1 METIETMK
9 TNQPTKSY
17 VADTPWLDRE
27 ATPFIQIKNLS
38 KNFDGTPA
46 VANIDLNIYQ
56 GELFTILG
64 GSGCGKSTLLR
75 MLAGFETPSE
85 GQIIIDGK
93 DMSGIPAYD
102 RPVNMMF
109 QSYAVFP
116 HMTVAQNI
124 SYGLKKDGIEKSQ
137 IKNQVNEMLELV
149 QLSALG
155 KRKPHQLSGG
165 QRQRVALARAL
176 IKKPKV
182 LLLDEP
188 LAALDKKLREQTQF
202 ELMNLQYEL
211 GITFVVVTHDQEEA
225 MTLSSRVAVMNEGR
239 FIQIGTPSQVY
250 ESPNNKFV
258 ADFFGTINF
267 FNATVQNANQDSKVL
282 CATLEKTGTKLDA
295 KFDGNIHPGDQI
307 TIAVRPE
314 KISITK
320 NNPEG
325 ENLTVTKGVVEDL
338 AYYGNR
344 SIYRIRSQSGR
355 IIQVSAQNFT
365 RSEQLALEWDDEV
378 YLSWN
383 SSCNVVLTE

>member
-1 METIETMK
+1 METIKTMK

-93 DMSGIPAYD
+93 DMAGIPAYD

-137 IKNQVNEMLELV
+137 IKNRVNEMLELV

-355 IIQVSAQNFT
+355 IIQVSAQNFA

>member
-1 METIETMK
+1 MK
-9 TNQPTKSY
+9 TNQSPKSY
-17 VADTPWLDRE
+17 VADTPWLDKE

-46 VANIDLNIYQ
+46 VANVDLNIYQ

-75 MLAGFETPSE
+75 MLAGFETPSA

-93 DMSGIPAYD
+93 DMAEIPAYD

-137 IKNQVNEMLELV
+137 IKNRVNEMLELV
-149 QLSALG
+149 QLSELE

-295 KFDGNIHPGDQI
+295 KFDGNIHAGAQI
-307 TIAVRPE
+307 TIGVRPE

-325 ENLTVTKGVVEDL
+325 ENLTITKGVVEDL

>member
-1 METIETMK
+1 METIKTMK

-93 DMSGIPAYD
+93 DMAGIPAYD

-355 IIQVSAQNFT
+355 IIQVSAQNFA

>member
-1 METIETMK
+1 METIKTMK

-93 DMSGIPAYD
+93 DMAGIPAYD

-137 IKNQVNEMLELV
+137 IKNRVNEMLELV

-282 CATLEKTGTKLDA
+282 CATLEKTGTELDA
-295 KFDGNIHPGDQI
+295 KFDGNIHAGDQI

-355 IIQVSAQNFT
+355 IIQVSAQNFA

>member
-1 METIETMK
+1 METIKTMK

-93 DMSGIPAYD
+93 DMAGIPAYD

-137 IKNQVNEMLELV
+137 IKNKVNEMLELV

-282 CATLEKTGTKLDA
+282 RATLEKTGTELDA
-295 KFDGNIHPGDQI
+295 KFDGNIHTGDQI

-355 IIQVSAQNFT
+355 IIQVSAQNFA

>member
-1 METIETMK
+1 METIKTMK

-93 DMSGIPAYD
+93 DMAGIPAYD

-282 CATLEKTGTKLDA
+282 RATLEKTGTELDA
-295 KFDGNIHPGDQI
+295 KFDGNIHTGDQI

-355 IIQVSAQNFT
+355 IIQVSAQNFA

>member
-1 METIETMK
+1 METIKTMK

-27 ATPFIQIKNLS
+27 ATPFIQIKNLI

-75 MLAGFETPSE
+75 MLAGFETPSA

-137 IKNQVNEMLELV
+137 IKHQVNEMLELV
-149 QLSALG
+149 QLSTLG

-355 IIQVSAQNFT
+355 IIQVSAQNFA

>member
-1 METIETMK
+1 METIKTMK

-75 MLAGFETPSE
+75 MLAGFETPSA

-93 DMSGIPAYD
+93 DMAGIPAYD

-124 SYGLKKDGIEKSQ
+124 SYGLKKDGIEKSK

-282 CATLEKTGTKLDA
+282 RATLEKTGTELDA
-295 KFDGNIHPGDQI
+295 KFDGNIHAGDQI

-325 ENLTVTKGVVEDL
+325 ENLTITKGVVEDL

-355 IIQVSAQNFT
+355 IIQVSAQNFA